1 MGHVPRSGDQLQM
14 IQIARQS
21 LVLSFAVAAVLVS
34 APSLTA
40 QEVELQQWQNDELL
54 PLADTI
60 ADYLR
65 GRSEITPTSEGVA
78 LRPMYF
84 KGVSGQVYVPF
95 TLSIDASLIEESS
108 MAMYLFIV
116 DPGVEI
122 EQVEAE
128 QLARSSAP
136 SAAVLGAVAEV
147 DPTDDPPPS
156 VFENGFFSEVTFNDG
171 GEIEFSRAFQAPG
184 GVYDLYLAVRG
195 SSGGDTEYDLSE
207 SPIRLLTTRVTVPD
221 QWNDELTASTMFITG
236 DDDIQTL
243 GGVPDAEDLRRNPFT
258 FGNTRITPRVD
269 PTFGTD
275 ERLAVIFFVYNPG
288 SDNGRTPNVSVDISF
303 YTKTAEGEE
312 FFNKINPLEFNG
324 ETLDDGFD
332 LTLGN
337 QIVVDTSVPLRSFPP
352 STYRLEI
359 KVIDNV
365 RSIEQVY
372 NSDFTVE

>member
-1 MGHVPRSGDQLQM
+1 M

-65 GRSEITPTSEGVA
+65 GRSEITPTSDGVA
-78 LRPMYF
+78 LRPLYF

-171 GEIEFSRAFQAPG
+171 GEIELSSAFKAPG
-184 GVYDLYLAVRG
+184 GVYDL
-195 SSGGDTEYDLSE
+195 
-207 SPIRLLTTRVTVPD
+207 
-221 QWNDELTASTMFITG
+221 
-236 DDDIQTL
+236 
-243 GGVPDAEDLRRNPFT
+243 
-258 FGNTRITPRVD
+258 
-269 PTFGTD
+269 
-275 ERLAVIFFVYNPG
+275 
-288 SDNGRTPNVSVDISF
+288 
-303 YTKTAEGEE
+303 
-312 FFNKINPLEFNG
+312 
-324 ETLDDGFD
+324 
-332 LTLGN
+332 
-337 QIVVDTSVPLRSFPP
+337 
-352 STYRLEI
+352 
-359 KVIDNV
+359 
-365 RSIEQVY
+365 
-372 NSDFTVE
+372 

>member
-1 MGHVPRSGDQLQM
+1 MGRFPRSGDELQM

-65 GRSEITPTSEGVA
+65 GRSEVTPTSEGVA

-95 TLSIDASLIEESS
+95 TLSLDPSLILESS
-108 MAMYLFIV
+108 IAMYLFIV

-122 EQVEAE
+122 EQAPEE

-136 SAAVLGAVAEV
+136 GAAVLGAAPEV
-147 DPTDDPPPS
+147 DPTEEPPPS
-156 VFENGFFSEVTFNDG
+156 VFENGFFSEVTINDAG
-171 GEIEFSRAFQAPG
+171 QIEFSRAFQAPG

-195 SSGGDTEYDLSE
+195 SSGGDTEYDLSA
-207 SPIRLLTTRVTVPD
+207 SPVRLLTTRVTVPD

-243 GGVPDAEDLRRNPFT
+243 GGVPDAEELRRNPFT
-258 FGNTRITPRVD
+258 FGNTRITPRFD
-269 PTFGTD
+269 PTFSTD
-275 ERLAVIFFVYNPG
+275 ERLAVIFYVYNPG
-288 SDNGRTPNVSVDISF
+288 SEDGRTPNVSVEISF
-303 YTKTAEGEE
+303 HTKTAEGEE
-312 FFNKINPLEFNG
+312 FFNNINPLEFNG
-324 ETLDDGFD
+324 QTLQDGFD

-352 STYRLEI
+352 SMYRLEI